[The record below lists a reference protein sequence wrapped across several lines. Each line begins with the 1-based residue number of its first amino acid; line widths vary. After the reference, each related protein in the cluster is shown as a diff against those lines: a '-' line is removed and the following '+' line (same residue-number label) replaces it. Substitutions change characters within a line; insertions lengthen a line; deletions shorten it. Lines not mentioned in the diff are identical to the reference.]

1 MKSLHIKVYWE
12 TEKITGSMFVYSRVI
27 IVLATIESFHHSK
40 AFKEMTH
47 KSVQVI
53 VFPYLRPLFDSI
65 PSLKKLTLLADTLT
79 RRRSY
84 VRMVLTVQCLCHI
97 GSRLQ
102 RWLLKCIN
110 FNLKRFNFE
119 KKNKTI
125 HSKLLTYIIFLLHC
139 RCRWITI

>member
-1 MKSLHIKVYWE
+1 MSSLHIKVYWE
-12 TEKITGSMFVYSRVI
+12 TKKITGSMFVYSRVN

-53 VFPYLRPLFDSI
+53 VFPYLRPLLDSI
-65 PSLKKLTLLADTLT
+65 PSLKKLTILAETST
-79 RRRSY
+79 RRSSY
-84 VRMVLTVQCLCHI
+84 VRMVLVQCLCHI

-119 KKNKTI
+119 KKKNNTFKIVDLYYLFVT
-125 HSKLLTYIIFLLHC
+125 L
-139 RCRWITI
+139 